1 LKKADGSNIGDLDK
15 VLKWLK
21 DSTGGHLTSVNQFLR
36 CVLCWRGRVAGE
48 KGKHAA
54 GDCGWLASFNRYR
67 SNASLAPIVIVE
79 SAVRVGAEKQQVTV
93 ESLMK
98 ELRKE
103 RAEFRGKLSE
113 LDQRMSA
120 LELKVG
126 QQPESSSSSTKAAAP
141 PEGSLTK
148 KQKKAA
154 RQAERAGQSSGT
166 GGTRA
171 KGKERA
177 GK

>member
-1 LKKADGSNIGDLDK
+1 M
-15 VLKWLK
+15 
-21 DSTGGHLTSVNQFLR
+21 SVNQFLH
-36 CVLCWRGRVAGE
+36 CVLCWRGWVAGK

-54 GDCGWLASFNRYR
+54 GDCGWLASFNHYR
-67 SNASLAPIVIVE
+67 SNASLAPIIIVE
-79 SAVRVGAEKQQVTV
+79 SVVQVGVEKQQVTV

-103 RAEFRGKLSE
+103 RAKFRGKLSK

-120 LELKVG
+120 LKLKVG
-126 QQPESSSSSTKAAAP
+126 QQLESSGSSTKAAAP
-141 PEGSLTK
+141 LEGSLIK
-148 KQKKAA
+148 KQKKAV
-154 RQAERAGQSSGT
+154 RQAERAGQSSGM

>member
-1 LKKADGSNIGDLDK
+1 
-15 VLKWLK
+15 
-21 DSTGGHLTSVNQFLR
+21 
-36 CVLCWRGRVAGE
+36 
-48 KGKHAA
+48 
-54 GDCGWLASFNRYR
+54 
-67 SNASLAPIVIVE
+67 
-79 SAVRVGAEKQQVTV
+79 V
-93 ESLMK
+93 ESLIK

-113 LDQRMSA
+113 LDQHMST
-120 LELKVG
+120 LKLKVR
-126 QQPESSSSSTKAAAP
+126 QQPESSGSSTKAAAP

-154 RQAERAGQSSGT
+154 RQAERAGQSSST